1 MVSWGH
7 SCGILGAVA
16 ALIPGAAWAGS
27 ADGQQ
32 PAAPKKELTLEDR
45 GDIFMAR
52 KMFREAIETY
62 LKTEPLTAV
71 VLNKTGIAYQQQNE
85 LELAK
90 KFYGRATKTDPNYA
104 EAINNQGTVYYA
116 QKSFSRAIRQYKR
129 ALRLRPRSASILS
142 NLGTAWF
149 ARRNY
154 KQAFE
159 TYQQALAIDPDVFER
174 HGNQGVLLEER
185 DIEERAKFN
194 YYMARLYAKRHERT
208 GAAVHPQGAG
218 RRLQGQEEIPRGG
231 GLHGF
236 AEAAGIRRADE
247 TGAACSLGCA

>member
-1 MVSWGH
+1 MVSWGY
-7 SCGILGAVA
+7 SFRIVGALAV
-16 ALIPGAAWAGS
+16 LIPGAAWAGIEEV
-27 ADGQQ
+27 QE
-32 PAAPKKELTLEDR
+32 PAAPKKELSFEER

-62 LKTEPLTAV
+62 QKTEPLTAV

-90 KFYGRATKTDPNYA
+90 KFYGRATKTNPDYA
-104 EAINNQGTVYYA
+104 EAINNLGTVYYA
-116 QKSFSRAIRQYKR
+116 QKSYSRAIRSYKR

-154 KQAFE
+154 KEALEDYRQAME
-159 TYQQALAIDPDVFER
+159 IDPDVFER
-174 HGNQGVLLEER
+174 HGSQGVLLEER

-194 YYMARLYAKRHERT
+194 YYMARLYAKRGMNELALQYIRKALES
-208 GAAVHPQGAG
+208 GFKDKKRFREEEDFAALRKLPEFDE
-218 RRLQGQEEIPRGG
+218 LMKLEPRV
-231 GLHGF
+231 L
-236 AEAAGIRRADE
+236 
-247 TGAACSLGCA
+247 

>member
-1 MVSWGH
+1 M
-7 SCGILGAVA
+7 AV
-16 ALIPGAAWAGS
+16 LIPATAWADIS
-27 ADGQQ
+27 NLQE
-32 PAAPKKELTLEDR
+32 PAAPKKELSLEDR

-62 LKTEPLTAV
+62 LKTEPMTAV
-71 VLNKTGIAYQQQNE
+71 VLNKTGIAYQQQND

-90 KFYGRATKTDPNYA
+90 KYYGRATKANPEHA
-104 EAINNQGTVYYA
+104 EAINNLGTVYYA
-116 QKSFSRAIRQYKR
+116 QKSYSRAIRYYKR

-159 TYQQALAIDPDVFER
+159 TYQQALEIDPQVFEK

-194 YYMARLYAKRHERT
+194 YYMARLYAKRGMNEL
-208 GAAVHPQGAG
+208 A
-218 RRLQGQEEIPRGG
+218 LQYIRKALEGGFKDKKKFREEEDFTALRKLPEFDELMKLEPRV
-231 GLHGF
+231 L
-236 AEAAGIRRADE
+236 
-247 TGAACSLGCA
+247 

>member
-7 SCGILGAVA
+7 SCGMLGAVV

-194 YYMARLYAKRHERT
+194 YYMARLYAKRGMNEL
-208 GAAVHPQGAG
+208 A
-218 RRLQGQEEIPRGG
+218 LQYIRKALEGGFKDKKKFREEEDFTALRKLPEFDELMKLEPRV
-231 GLHGF
+231 L
-236 AEAAGIRRADE
+236 
-247 TGAACSLGCA
+247 

>member
-1 MVSWGH
+1 MVPWGY
-7 SCGILGAVA
+7 SCRILGAVA
-16 ALIPGAAWAGS
+16 ALIPGAAWAGIS
-27 ADGQQ
+27 DLQEPG
-32 PAAPKKELTLEDR
+32 APKKELSLEDR

-62 LKTEPLTAV
+62 LKAEPMTAV
-71 VLNKTGIAYQQQNE
+71 VLNKTGIAYQQQND

-90 KFYGRATKTDPNYA
+90 KYYGRATKADPEYA
-104 EAINNQGTVYYA
+104 EAINNLGTVYYA
-116 QKSFSRAIRQYKR
+116 QKSYSRAIRYYKR

-159 TYQQALAIDPDVFER
+159 TYQQALEIDPQVFEK

-194 YYMARLYAKRHERT
+194 YYMARLYAKRGMNEL
-208 GAAVHPQGAG
+208 A
-218 RRLQGQEEIPRGG
+218 LQYIRKALEGGFKDKKKFREEEDFTALRKLPEFDELMKLEPRV
-231 GLHGF
+231 L
-236 AEAAGIRRADE
+236 
-247 TGAACSLGCA
+247 

>member
-1 MVSWGH
+1 
-7 SCGILGAVA
+7 
-16 ALIPGAAWAGS
+16 
-27 ADGQQ
+27 
-32 PAAPKKELTLEDR
+32 
-45 GDIFMAR
+45 
-52 KMFREAIETY
+52 
-62 LKTEPLTAV
+62 LTAV

-194 YYMARLYAKRHERT
+194 YYMARLYAKRGMNEL
-208 GAAVHPQGAG
+208 A
-218 RRLQGQEEIPRGG
+218 LQYIRKALEGGFKDRKKFREEEDFTALRKLPEFDELMKLEPRV
-231 GLHGF
+231 L
-236 AEAAGIRRADE
+236 
-247 TGAACSLGCA
+247 